1 MEKALAIRTASEFL
15 ECEEQLLEAEPLE
28 RKYFRTWHFW
38 RVAEQ
43 LLPPR
48 SVTVATR
55 GRKAVCPAFESGF
68 GELTG
73 DEPVS
78 LHSAQDALGYIMFY
92 LQVTRPLVTVLRGI
106 DDIPGVDDEERAAW
120 SAKITAPVARSQ
132 GGTYAADLWLWED
145 GVLAHVLF
153 VVQNQ
158 GTIEK
163 NVEEEASNIGVVIT
177 LD

>member
-1 MEKALAIRTASEFL
+1 MEKILAIHTASEFL
-15 ECEEQLLEAEPLE
+15 ECDEQLLEAEPLE

-48 SVTVATR
+48 SVIVATR
-55 GRKAVCPAFESGF
+55 GRKAVCPAYESGF
-68 GELTG
+68 GELIS

-92 LQVTRPLVTVLRGI
+92 LQITRPMVTVLHGI
-106 DDIPGVDDEERAAW
+106 DDIPGVDDEERAVW
-120 SAKITAPVARSQ
+120 SAKITAPVARLQ
-132 GGTYAADLWLWED
+132 AGKYAVDLWLWED

-153 VVQNQ
+153 FVQNQ

-163 NVEEEASNIGVVIT
+163 NVEEEAADIGVVIT